1 MRCTRSKTRTQ
12 LLCASCRSSRLPEG
26 RGRAGTVE
34 GSISERRAC
43 ASTDLPLPV
52 EPVRTKIGYGPA
64 GRRAAANKEKAR
76 ERVLAG
82 RREREGKGGKGV
94 AVAGGRGVG
103 EGVW

>member
-34 GSISERRAC
+34 GSIRERRAC

-52 EPVRTKIGYGPA
+52 EPVRTNIGYGPA
-64 GRRAAANKEKAR
+64 GGRPAAKQGEARGRPPAALRTTRGRAGE
-76 ERVLAG
+76 
-82 RREREGKGGKGV
+82 
-94 AVAGGRGVG
+94 GRGG
-103 EGVW
+103 EGVERGGGG